1 MQSFCGDICTFCIL
15 GAMFVLC
22 CGHAL
27 VTLCTMHLP
36 LLVAIKLFFNT
47 IFSML
52 FDFNFV
58 GSSFKLH
65 NILLSF

>member
-27 VTLCTMHLP
+27 VTLCTIHLSITGSYK
-36 LLVAIKLFFNT
+36 VVFNT